1 MPLQDL
7 GPLYAV
13 GMQEPPFLQ
22 GSHSLKELNWSFQAV
37 AHGAGVAPAIVVRRP
52 HAQAHLGLQG
62 LSPTYIRVKPSS
74 HSVC

>member
-7 GPLYAV
+7 GSLYTV
-13 GMQEPPFLQ
+13 GKEEPPFLQ

-37 AHGAGVAPAIVVRRP
+37 AHGAGVAPAVVVRRP
-52 HAQAHLGLQG
+52 HKQAHLELQG
-62 LSPTYIRVKPSS
+62 LSLTHIRVKTSS